1 MTIQV
6 LFHCDGLYIIIII
19 TIIIITIKIIIIIQV
34 LFHWDGLYWFFVI
47 LFGISG
53 GYTASLA
60 LMYCPRWLIVTII
73 ANETICTINIIANIP
88 KPSST
93 LYLLSS
99 LNLEAKGAVTQVCWR

>member
-1 MTIQV
+1 MMIQV
-6 LFHCDGLYIIIII
+6 LFHCDGLYIIIKF
-19 TIIIITIKIIIIIQV
+19 TIIIITIKIRIIIQV

-73 ANETICTINIIANIP
+73 ANIP

-99 LNLEAKGAVTQVCWR
+99 LNREAKGDVTQVCWR